1 MEKSILGEVYNS
13 LNQKCMSKG
22 FELHISDL
30 HVGNDKGNTFDTKTW
45 LNGPLEA
52 QAGHD
57 LAVNCLAEI
66 SSECLRSSSP
76 SMNHLITHYS
86 PSRTHK

>member
-1 MEKSILGEVYNS
+1 MEKSILGEVYTS

-30 HVGNDKGNTFDTKTW
+30 HVDNEKGNIFDPKTW

-66 SSECLRSSSP
+66 SSECSGSSSL
-76 SMNHLITHYS
+76 SM
-86 PSRTHK
+86 